1 MKKKFLS
8 LMMAA
13 AVVATTSVSAFAK
26 EYNVQESEVIEHN
39 VTITGDVADDHNI
52 TKPGT
57 IQVSVPT
64 TAAFKVDN
72 TGKFT
77 SGNIV
82 INNSGTQKVD
92 VLAYKFVDTNGT
104 TGINIKKKNEIVTDT
119 RNTIGRNNI
128 SLSLTGNAGTVYF
141 KSEDNVND
149 TSKSGIFSDEELNT
163 EKNTGFKISSVLPS
177 EEDTLKFAGEAGKK
191 QDGIKEAIKDTF
203 TLTLKIVKS
212 TN

>member
-26 EYNVQESEVIEHN
+26 EYNVQESEAIEHN
-39 VTITGDVADDHNI
+39 VTITGDVADDTNQV
-52 TKPGT
+52 KPGT

-92 VLAYKFVDTNGT
+92 VLAYRFVDTNGT
-104 TGINIKKKNEIVTDT
+104 KGVNIKRKDEIVTEN

-141 KSEDNVND
+141 KSATTDR
-149 TSKSGIFSDEELNT
+149 TKSGIFSDEELST
-163 EKNTGFKISSVLPS
+163 EQDTGFKISSVLPS
-177 EEDTLKFAGEAGKK
+177 EEDTLRFTGEAGK
-191 QDGIKEAIKDTF
+191 QTEGIKEAIKDTF

-212 TN
+212 AK